1 MSRTCYLHI
10 GIPKT
15 GTSFIQSFLSANRER
30 LRSEGQLLYPS
41 SLLTSGIAS
50 HRRFSASIQAPRNTA
65 ADRQLFRINADN
77 SDAFTKEVWLELDRE
92 LEHSSPS
99 KVVISSEFCVNF
111 DGSEIARLA
120 EYLHARFEDVRV
132 VVYLRRQDE
141 HAVSGFDEASK
152 WGSARERAL
161 FPDPPLKIH
170 DYRALLERYAER
182 FGFDAMI
189 VRRFGNR
196 YFKGAHLLNDF
207 FDAIGVPLDESYT
220 PPPRINVKFGQKKTE
235 FLQRLDIWIRDWADI
250 DARTWIARAMQ
261 EVRLV
266 EASGIPKGAAEY
278 CARFNKINEWVRST
292 FFPEEQQLFDAPDRS
307 CEQTFPPL
315 GMDEA
320 FTVFGEVLRVT
331 TNQIATLSDSLRLK
345 EIRLARARNDME
357 TALLIAQRQTAKR
370 LSAAPILAE
379 HADLLLST
387 GEPQRAADV
396 IRQALELDPD
406 SKRIRSLQTRILREL
421 NA

>member
-141 HAVSGFDEASK
+141 HAVSGFDDRSFASHTNPSLTTVRMPLQEI
-152 WGSARERAL
+152 GHTAASML
-161 FPDPPLKIH
+161 F
-170 DYRALLERYAER
+170 
-182 FGFDAMI
+182 AMI
-189 VRRFGNR
+189 EDAQLPRRHIVLPTEVVWR
-196 YFKGAHLLNDF
+196 D
-207 FDAIGVPLDESYT
+207 ST
-220 PPPRINVKFGQKKTE
+220 P
-235 FLQRLDIWIRDWADI
+235 
-250 DARTWIARAMQ
+250 AR
-261 EVRLV
+261 
-266 EASGIPKGAAEY
+266 
-278 CARFNKINEWVRST
+278 
-292 FFPEEQQLFDAPDRS
+292 
-307 CEQTFPPL
+307 
-315 GMDEA
+315 
-320 FTVFGEVLRVT
+320 
-331 TNQIATLSDSLRLK
+331 
-345 EIRLARARNDME
+345 
-357 TALLIAQRQTAKR
+357 
-370 LSAAPILAE
+370 
-379 HADLLLST
+379 
-387 GEPQRAADV
+387 
-396 IRQALELDPD
+396 
-406 SKRIRSLQTRILREL
+406 
-421 NA
+421 